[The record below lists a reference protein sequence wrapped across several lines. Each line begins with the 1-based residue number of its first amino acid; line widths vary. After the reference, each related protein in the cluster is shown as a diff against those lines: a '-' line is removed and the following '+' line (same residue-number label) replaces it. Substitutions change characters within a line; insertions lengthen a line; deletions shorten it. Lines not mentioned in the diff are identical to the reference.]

1 MNCPNYRCKNI
12 VELKEETKIVKLP
25 EILIFTLERYQ
36 GPTNNVLIE
45 PDDIID
51 MNKYIEQSLRV
62 DSTLYELF
70 AINIRLGNNVNFGHE
85 I

>member
-1 MNCPNYRCKNI
+1 MNCPNYRFKNI

-36 GPTNNVLIE
+36 GPTNNVLTE

-51 MNKYIEQSLRV
+51 MNKYI
-62 DSTLYELF
+62 
-70 AINIRLGNNVNFGHE
+70 
-85 I
+85 